1 MDFKDNVAVV
11 SGAGNGIGRAT
22 AIRLAE
28 NGASVVVVDI
38 AEDAANATVAH
49 IKENDGNAIAVIA
62 DATQSEAVSAV
73 PKAAIDTYGGV
84 DCLVNSIGIQ
94 TYGTVVE
101 TDEAL
106 WDHTLNV
113 NLKSIYLMSHYC
125 VAEIIKRGGGAVV
138 NVASVQGHTSSQE
151 RVAAYATSKAGVV
164 ALSRSMSLDHAKDG
178 IRVNCVL
185 PGSVDTPL
193 LRAGAET
200 FAVDGDV
207 QSVIDSWGEFHP
219 IGRVGQPEEIA
230 QLITYLLSDNASF
243 ITGATITADGGLTTK
258 LI

>member
-1 MDFKDNVAVV
+1 MDFNGKVAVV
-11 SGAGNGIGRAT
+11 GGSGTGIGRAT
-22 AIRLAE
+22 ALTLAE

-38 AEDAANATVAH
+38 AKDAAEETVSRIISAGGHATP
-49 IKENDGNAIAVIA
+49 VIV
-62 DATQSEAVSAV
+62 DASNSAQVSNV
-73 PKAAIDTYGGV
+73 PKVALEQYGRINY
-84 DCLVNSIGIQ
+84 LVNSIGIQ
-94 TYGTVVE
+94 TYGTVVD

-106 WDHTLNV
+106 WDKTLNV
-113 NLKSIYLMSHYC
+113 NLKSVYLMSHYC
-125 VAEIIKRGGGAVV
+125 VAEIIKAGGGAVV
-138 NVASVQGHTSSQE
+138 NVASVQGYNSNQE

-164 ALSRSMSLDHAKDG
+164 ALSRSMSLDHAPDN

-193 LRAGAET
+193 LRAGAAT
-200 FAVDGDV
+200 FAEDGDV
-207 QSVIDSWGEFHP
+207 QAVIDSWGAFHP

-230 QLITYLLSDNASF
+230 QLIAFLLSDNASF

>member
-1 MDFKDNVAVV
+1 MSFEGKVAVV
-11 SGAGNGIGRAT
+11 SGSGTGIGRAT
-22 AIRLAE
+22 AVHLASL
-28 NGASVVVVDI
+28 GASVIIVDINAEAAEETVKMITDAGGKAVSVVVD
-38 AEDAANATVAH
+38 ASKSDEVSQVP
-49 IKENDGNAIAVIA
+49 VIA
-62 DATQSEAVSAV
+62 KEQFG
-73 PKAAIDTYGGV
+73 AIHY
-84 DCLVNSIGIQ
+84 LVNSVGIQ

-106 WDHTLNV
+106 WDRTLNV
-113 NLKSIYLMSHYC
+113 NLKSVYLLSHYC
-125 VAEIIKRGGGAVV
+125 VAEIIAAGGGAVV
-138 NVASVQGHTSSQE
+138 NVASVQGYNSSQQ

-164 ALSRSMSLDHAKDG
+164 ALSRSMSLDHAPDG
-178 IRVNCVL
+178 VRVNCVL

-193 LRAGAET
+193 LRGGAAE

-207 QSVIDSWGEFHP
+207 QAVIDGWGEFHP

-230 QLITYLLSDNASF
+230 KTIAFLLSDNASF